1 MEHYF
6 GGFTKRRLIQM
17 LCALCLHPANAK
29 IVRTL
34 QNKSFKE
41 FIEAIKTFDVK
52 EKQNGL

>member
-6 GGFTKRRLIQM
+6 KDYTKRRLVEM

-29 IVRTL
+29 IVKTL

-41 FIEAIKTFDVK
+41 FIEAIKNLNTEVK
-52 EKQNGL
+52 A

>member
-6 GGFTKRRLIQM
+6 RDYTKARLVEI

-29 IVRTL
+29 MVKML

-41 FIEAIKTFDVK
+41 FIEAIKSLNAEAK
-52 EKQNGL
+52 A

>member
-6 GGFTKRRLIQM
+6 RDFTKGRLVEI

-29 IVRTL
+29 IVKTL

-41 FIEAIKTFDVK
+41 FIEAIKTLNM
-52 EKQNGL
+52 EKA